1 MSKTTCRCH
10 WEGLWRTP
18 LLTQASHCWWQF
30 YRVCGCLPHCSH
42 GAFSTVCCLSIH
54 YWITSLTSQ
63 WLFRYIW
70 AVEEW
75 NGSYEGK
82 CGFINFWMSK
92 QKVQIS
98 CGSAGSFTPTQISCL
113 LSWFSPC
120 ILCLSL
126 PDLAF
131 LCRLF
136 SNPSPCQLHF
146 LHIVSELHV
155 LLSFM
160 LVLICTVGDL
170 LAASP
175 WLCRSL
181 SAHGWSARLCSHF
194 PQNELPE
201 QIIPPNVVTTTGFCF
216 VVNCW
221 FTE

>member
-1 MSKTTCRCH
+1 MCRCH

-18 LLTQASHCWWQF
+18 LLSQASHCSCWSCWWRF
-30 YRVCGCLPHCSH
+30 YMGCGCLSHCSH

-63 WLFRYIW
+63 WLDRYIW
-70 AVEEW
+70 AVEES

-92 QKVQIS
+92 HKVQIS
-98 CGSAGSFTPTQISCL
+98 CGSAGSFTPAQISCL

-120 ILCLSL
+120 ILCLCL

-131 LCRLF
+131 LCR
-136 SNPSPCQLHF
+136 LHF

-155 LLSFM
+155 LPVVIHARSNLYCWGSF
-160 LVLICTVGDL
+160 
-170 LAASP
+170 S
-175 WLCRSL
+175 CRSL
-181 SAHGWSARLCSHF
+181 STHGRSARLCSHF
-194 PQNELPE
+194 PQNEPPE
-201 QIIPPNVVTTTGFCF
+201 QIIPPNVVTPCKKSLTDLSNCFRF